1 MHDASLPEARWQGR
15 YQLQQTLAE
24 HPESATYRVQN
35 TSGQSQILKELRLA
49 GLSDWKRLELFERE
63 ANTLRHLD
71 HSGLPKLLDFFR
83 DADNTRLCL
92 VLEEMPGRS
101 LLEWLAE
108 GWRPTEDEVKDI
120 AAQSLALLD
129 YLHRRQPPIIHRD
142 LKPSNILR
150 EAHGRVSLIDLGAA
164 QHLLHPEGGRTVVGT
179 FGYMPPEQFSGQAG
193 PDSDLYALGASL
205 VHLLSGR
212 SPAELPLDGLR
223 LRFGPYVMI
232 SPEFERWLSVMLD
245 PDPKQ
250 RYASAQDALAALQ
263 NPELTPKAPP
273 AAPLAG
279 ARPSPPRQIR
289 GLGVALIGALVI
301 VGHQTYQRWYA
312 PVGSQ
317 ISRPSQSGQAAPE
330 AQACFNGP
338 LLQAE
343 PQSGPEAEA
352 FRADFAARFPL
363 PPELGK
369 LAVPPITTLDELNTL
384 WRCPKNR
391 SQADPVFFKAAWQL
405 IQHSPL
411 DDVLVAESIYLMQ
424 GTQPHYPQREALLA
438 FAVENYHDLKTPSS
452 WDSAA
457 RVAAGLV
464 LDYSKWLNR
473 QADFESA
480 KPWLSYML
488 TERGDEINDH
498 QLQLLSY
505 EYAYAL
511 HKSGDS
517 PQALNVLDRALQ
529 QYKQGS
535 WNEKLQKLRDQI
547 AS

>member
-1 MHDASLPEARWQGR
+1 MDNASLPEARWQGR

-35 TSGQSQILKELRLA
+35 AAGQSQILKELRLA

-63 ANTLRHLD
+63 ARTLRHLD

-108 GWRPTEDEVKDI
+108 GWRPTEGEVKDI
-120 AAQSLALLD
+120 AVQSLELLA
-129 YLHRRQPPIIHRD
+129 YLHGRQPPIIHRD

-193 PDSDLYALGASL
+193 SASDLYALAASL

-250 RYASAQDALAALQ
+250 RYASAAEALAALQ
-263 NPELTPKAPP
+263 NPETSKTVRTEADSLPETPRK
-273 AAPLAG
+273 
-279 ARPSPPRQIR
+279 IR
-289 GLGVALIGALVI
+289 GLGVAFVGVLVI
-301 VGHQTYQRWYA
+301 LGHQAYTHWYA
-312 PVGSQ
+312 PAGSQNDTHQ
-317 ISRPSQSGQAAPE
+317 ISRPSQTGQADN
-330 AQACFNGP
+330 QTCFNAP

-343 PQSGPEAEA
+343 PQIGPEAEA
-352 FRADFAARFPL
+352 FRADFAKRFPL
-363 PPELGK
+363 PPELSK
-369 LAVPPITTLDELNTL
+369 LVVPPVTTLDELNTL

-391 SQADPVFFKAAWQL
+391 SQADPVFFKTAWQL

-411 DDVLVAESIYLMQ
+411 DEVLVAESIYLMQ

-438 FAVENYHDLKTPSS
+438 FAVENYHDLKTPSD
-452 WDSAA
+452 WDHAA

-464 LDYSKWLNR
+464 LDYSQWLNR
-473 QADFESA
+473 QGNFESA
-480 KPWLSYML
+480 KPWLQYML
-488 TERGDEINDH
+488 SERADEINDH

-511 HKSGDS
+511 YKSGES
-517 PQALNVLDRALQ
+517 TQALTVLDHALQ

-535 WNEKLQKLRDQI
+535 WNEKLQKLRAQI
-547 AS
+547 AD